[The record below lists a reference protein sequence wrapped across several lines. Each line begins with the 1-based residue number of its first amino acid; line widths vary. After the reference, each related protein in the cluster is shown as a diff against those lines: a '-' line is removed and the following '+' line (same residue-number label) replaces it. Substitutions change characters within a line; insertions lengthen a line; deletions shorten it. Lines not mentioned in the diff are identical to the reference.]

1 MENQHNEIYS
11 ELRKMKAELEEK
23 SKRKISNELIKEF
36 IQEEIQDIEYT
47 LKKIET
53 GEFGKCEISGELIPF
68 HYLTSIP
75 TLRSAKDI
83 KKVERFYK
91 KSFYS

>member
-23 SKRKISNELIKEF
+23 SKRKISNELINEF

-47 LKKIET
+47 LKKSKQASLENVK
-53 GEFGKCEISGELIPF
+53 FP
-68 HYLTSIP
+68 
-75 TLRSAKDI
+75 
-83 KKVERFYK
+83 VN
-91 KSFYS
+91 